1 MLPLRL
7 DQLLKPT
14 LTEINRLAARASMTA
29 YPDVESAV
37 TGEASPWRLSLDGVW
52 DFRLVARPSDA
63 PDGWGEPEA
72 DKAGWRKINV
82 PGVWTRQDTGDYPH
96 YTNWLMPFDCKYP
109 PNVPDANPT
118 GLYRRAF
125 TLSEGWQ
132 DRETVLH
139 IGAFESMALV
149 WCNGEFV
156 GMGKDSRLPSEFD
169 LSPFLSASENTLA
182 IMVLRWCDGTWIEDQ
197 DHWYHAGIHRSVYL
211 ESRGVVHASDFSVIA
226 DYEADTGAGK
236 ASYRMSV
243 AGASAGCRVRARLED
258 ANGETVGSFPDTG
271 VAQFDD
277 SGSGVEQLLESHRF
291 RGYAAQASLTLEH
304 VLPWSAEAPTRYRLI
319 TELISAEGTVI
330 EACATWTGFRCVE
343 VSGRRLKIN
352 GRPIVIVGVNRHDHH
367 HENGK
372 TLTLD
377 EMRQDLVTMKR
388 HNINA
393 VRTAH
398 YPNDHRI
405 LDLCDELGLYVIDEA
420 NVECHGRYHEVSKHP
435 EYQHA
440 IIERTTRMIARDKN
454 HPSIIGWSTG
464 NESGHAPAH
473 DAAAA
478 MARQMDPTRF
488 VQYEGPFNARFDIF
502 FGNPEETSRR
512 APSASECIAT
522 DTVCPMYPSIDLI
535 VKWAQWAEES
545 ELDDRPLIMCE
556 YSHAMGN
563 SNGSIGEYVDAF
575 YAEPALGGG
584 FVWDWRDQG
593 LAETDAQ
600 GRFYWAYGGHFGDE
614 PNDRNFNINGLVAP
628 DGTPH
633 PALKEYQWAARP
645 VIAAHVGG
653 RTFALTNRRVFED
666 TRDLSLLWSVL
677 RNGVVI
683 EQGDMRP
690 VIAAGETQTVDIPF
704 TETGSEVGPVHLRI
718 VWATLDTRPWASAG
732 HWVGW
737 EQIELQPHQEQLET
751 VTMPTAPRNQDGAI
765 EIGAFTLQFDDAGD
779 IACVMREGE
788 PIIVGGVAACVW
800 RAPTDNDGGK
810 PGLHASPFPKT
821 CDKWVRYGLNALQRT
836 QVEIVGDV
844 SDGSSALGLKRTWRG
859 ADGQIL
865 SHHSVWSFSDEGIQ
879 IDETIIVPEAWND
892 VPRVGVRFEVPQSL
906 SQLKWAGLGPDE
918 SYPDRCGAQ
927 MHGVWE
933 SSVADQ
939 YHPYVRPQE
948 YGAHEQVHAFELLDG
963 AGAALKIVLPQPLS
977 FTARAHH
984 DVDLNEAETLAELQI
999 GETTEVHIDAAMR
1012 GLGTGAC
1019 GPDALPPYIVGPG
1032 KYAFSWKI
1040 MP

>member
-14 LTEINRLAARASMTA
+14 LTEINRLAARASMMA
-29 YPDVESAV
+29 YPDVASAV
-37 TGEASPWRLSLDGVW
+37 AEAASPWRLSLDGIW
-52 DFRLVARPSDA
+52 GFQLVEKPGDA
-63 PDGWGEPEA
+63 PDGWIAPEA
-72 DKAGWRKINV
+72 ETANWREINV

-109 PNVPDANPT
+109 PDVPDANPT
-118 GLYRRAF
+118 GLYRRNF
-125 TLSEGWQ
+125 ILPEDWQ
-132 DRETVLH
+132 GRETVLH

-169 LSPFLSASENTLA
+169 LSPFLSAGENTLA

-211 ESRGVVHASDFSVIA
+211 ESRGAVHTSDLSVVA
-226 DYEADTGAGK
+226 DYDAETGAGK
-236 ASYRMSV
+236 ASYRLSV
-243 AGASAGCRVRARLED
+243 AGASVGCKVRARLED
-258 ANGETVGSFPDTG
+258 ARGETVGAFPDAE

-277 SGSGVEQLLESHRF
+277 SGSGVEQLLESHKF
-291 RGYAAQASLTLEH
+291 RGYVAQGSLALEH

-319 TELISAEGTVI
+319 TELVSAGGEVI
-330 EACATWTGFRCVE
+330 EACATWTGFRRVE
-343 VSGRRLKIN
+343 VTGRRLKVN
-352 GRPIVIVGVNRHDHH
+352 GKPIVIIGVNRHDHH

-372 TLTLD
+372 TLSVD

-398 YPNDHRI
+398 YPNDHHI

-440 IIERTTRMIARDKN
+440 IIERTTRMVARDKN

-478 MARQMDPTRF
+478 MARQIDPTRF

-502 FGNPEETSRR
+502 FGNPEATSRV

-522 DTVCPMYPSIDLI
+522 DIVCPMYPSIDLI

-545 ELDDRPLIMCE
+545 QLDDRPLIMCE

-563 SNGSIGEYVDAF
+563 SNGSISEYVDAF

-593 LAETDAQ
+593 LAETDAE
-600 GRFYWAYGGHFGDE
+600 GRFYWAYGGHFEDQ
-614 PNDRNFNINGLVAP
+614 PNDRNFNINGLVGP

-633 PALKEYQWAARP
+633 PALREYQWAARP
-645 VIAAHVGG
+645 VTAAHVSGKAI
-653 RTFALTNRRVFED
+653 ALTNRRVFED
-666 TRDLSLLWSVL
+666 TRDMCLCWSML

-683 EQGDMRP
+683 EQGEMRP
-690 VIAAGETQTVDIPF
+690 VIAAGETQNVDIPF
-704 TETGSEVGPVHLRI
+704 TEVTSGAGPVHLHLE
-718 VWATLDTRPWASAG
+718 WAAIDSCQWANAG
-732 HWVGW
+732 HLIGW
-737 EQIELQPHQEQLET
+737 EQIELQPHHMRVQT
-751 VTMPTAPRNQDGAI
+751 VAMPTARFAPGDAI
-765 EIGAFTLQFDDAGD
+765 DMGAFKVTFDDAGD
-779 IACVMREGE
+779 IASVMRDGT
-788 PIIVGGVAACVW
+788 PVLIGGVAACVW

-821 CDKWVRYGLNALQRT
+821 CDKWVRYGLNALQRA
-836 QVEIVGDV
+836 QVEVTGHV
-844 SDGSSALGLKRTWRG
+844 SNGLGAIGLQRTWLG
-859 ADGQIL
+859 ADGQKL
-865 SHHSVWSFSDEGIQ
+865 SHTSVWSFSDAGIQ
-879 IDETIIVPEAWND
+879 IDETISVPDAWKD
-892 VPRVGVRFEVPQSL
+892 MPRVGVRFEVPQSL
-906 SQLKWAGLGPDE
+906 DQLKWTGLGPDE

-927 MHGVWE
+927 MYGAWE
-933 SSVADQ
+933 SRVADQ

-948 YGAHEQVHAFELLDG
+948 YGAHEQARAFELRDG
-963 AGAALKIVLPQPLS
+963 AGAELKIVLPQPLS

-984 DVDLNEAETLAELQI
+984 DADLNEAETLAELQTADTI
-999 GETTEVHIDAAMR
+999 EVHIDAAMR

-1019 GPDALPPYIVGPG
+1019 GPDALPAYLVGPG
-1032 KYAFSWKI
+1032 VYAFSWI
-1040 MP
+1040 IAA